1 MQRLEDGFR
10 SQKAGRDRN
19 ACDLLFPKL
28 GGEIHCQPDGVDFRE
43 VVIQIAAIVEAVAV
57 GDLDDQAILVFN
69 HQRDSVMRVDDVRVD
84 PRLQNLQSDVQRD
97 VPRALPLIQRI
108 AVDVVDENVE
118 TPLLAFNPI
127 EKLLHFVRLRVIDAN
142 SDSDSTLR
150 TDHLRGLVDCL
161 RPLLRDQIS
170 A

>member
-1 MQRLEDGFR
+1 M
-10 SQKAGRDRN
+10 
-19 ACDLLFPKL
+19 
-28 GGEIHCQPDGVDFRE
+28 H
-43 VVIQIAAIVEAVAV
+43 
-57 GDLDDQAILVFN
+57 
-69 HQRDSVMRVDDVRVD
+69 VDDVRVD
-84 PRLQNLQSDVQRD
+84 GRLQNLQSDIQRD
-97 VPRALPLIQRI
+97 VPGALPLMQRI

-150 TDHLRGLVDCL
+150 IDHLRGLVDCL